1 MRVKAAVIYE
11 TNKPLVVEEIEQ
23 DAPKAHEVRVKIKAC
38 GVCHSDLHYITGD
51 SPMGLP
57 GILGHEVA
65 GVVTEVG
72 PNVSLLEVGDHV
84 IGSFLPNCGFCRY
97 CTAGMPHLCET
108 YRTVRGPL
116 LDGTARVHTLDGQDL
131 MVMGKLGG
139 FAEYMVAPETG
150 VVPIRKDMPLEQA
163 SLIACA
169 VTTGICAVTNRAKV
183 EAGSDVAVIG
193 TGGVGLS
200 AIQGA
205 KLVGASKII
214 AIDILDNKLEYA
226 RQFGATHTINATR
239 EDSVEKVMEL
249 TGGEGVNY
257 SFEAIGNPMTC
268 RQSLDMLASHGVAVM
283 VGLPPQNV
291 DLSFDGRSFFFRE
304 RAFIGTIHGSAQP
317 RVDFPR
323 IVDYYMNGQIK
334 LDEMV
339 SARWGLDQINEAF
352 EALEKG
358 EVARGIIVF
367 D

>member
-1 MRVKAAVIYE
+1 MKIKAAVLYKVK
-11 TNKPLVVEEIEQ
+11 TPLVLEEIEQ
-23 DAPKAHEVRVKIKAC
+23 DPPKAHEVRVKVKAC

-51 SPMGLP
+51 SPMILP
-57 GILGHEVA
+57 GVLGHEVA

-72 PNVSLLEVGDHV
+72 PNVTLVKEGDHV

-108 YRTVRGPL
+108 YRAIRGPL
-116 LDGTARVHTLDGQDL
+116 LDGTTRLHNKKGQDL

-139 FAEYMVAPETG
+139 FAEYMVVPETG
-150 VVPIRKDMPLEQA
+150 IVPIRKDMPLEPA

-169 VTTGICAVTNRAKV
+169 VTTGICAVTNRARV

-200 AIQGA
+200 VVQGA
-205 KLVGASKII
+205 KLVGASKVI
-214 AIDILDNKLEYA
+214 AVDILDNKLEWA

-239 EDSVEKVMEL
+239 EDTVKRVMEI

-257 SFEAIGNPMTC
+257 SFEAIGNPRTC
-268 RQSLDMLASHGVAVM
+268 RQALDMLASHGVAVM

-291 DLSFDGRSFFFRE
+291 DLSFDGRAFFFRE
-304 RAFIGTIHGSAQP
+304 RAFIGTIHGSARP
-317 RVDFPR
+317 RVDFPK

-334 LDEMV
+334 LDEMI
-339 SARWGLDQINEAF
+339 SRRWKLEEINEAF
-352 EALEKG
+352 AALEKG
-358 EVARGIIVF
+358 EVARGIVVF